1 MFENFLRHS
10 IDYRLTLSM
19 TGNQTAKN
27 VGGSFNF
34 TSTFAQLENVG
45 ADFQALSSLPVHRY
59 SLAVQH
65 FGWRTE
71 LSTDFHRTGMTFKS
85 PSVNLATSIYGYEAL
100 EASIG
105 HNQQAGSFQTGI
117 KLEGPSSSRAVV
129 TVSGKNKKSK
139 TAGNLA
145 VTTNFLFMESPL

>member
-1 MFENFLRHS
+1 
-10 IDYRLTLSM
+10 M
-19 TGNQTAKN
+19 TGNKTAKN
-27 VGGSFNF
+27 GERSFNF
-34 TSTFAQLENVG
+34 TLTFAQLENVG

-85 PSVNLATSIYGYEAL
+85 PSVNLATPIYGYEAL